1 LSKYWHASAP
11 DIHILLWL
19 PTLGLIMTVVCSIKD
34 HKQYIEICAII
45 IIRIMMS
52 VISAGDKPSYSS

>member
-1 LSKYWHASAP
+1 
-11 DIHILLWL
+11 
-19 PTLGLIMTVVCSIKD
+19 MTVVCSIKD